1 MLKKITLNI
10 LFLIL
15 TSVCFGQYD
24 EKIKIMTYNIFAKG
38 NSNSDYQEVI
48 DAIQEINPDIC
59 ALQEVD
65 NKYHSDIDVSK
76 LISEASSMHQT
87 FHTLYQFPSGGK
99 VGDAMLYRSIPKSNY
114 LKKVPANLE
123 VGSGSI
129 IISETIVEMNNSKV
143 AIYNTHLTWEKSE
156 YRVYQVNEILDWI
169 NNRNSA
175 ETPIIL
181 LGDFNSKI
189 NSPAVNL
196 LEVAGFDIAK
206 NSNSETPAAIDHI
219 MFKPSDRWVLHEVAS
234 PKNFGGSDHYPVWA
248 TLELLDLNINTITTF
263 DLFEAKAFPN
273 PFTNNINI
281 EVPIEENGWLSIYNV
296 YGKRVYSQL
305 ILDTK
310 FTVSLSKIPSGV
322 YFVKFN
328 NSKTIKLINE

>member
-1 MLKKITLNI
+1 M
-10 LFLIL
+10 IL
-15 TSVCFGQYD
+15 TRVCFGQYD
-24 EKIKIMTYNIFAKG
+24 EKIMTYNIFAKG
-38 NSNSDYQEVI
+38 NLNSDYQEVI
-48 DAIQEINPDIC
+48 DAVQEINPDIF

-65 NKYHSDIDVSK
+65 NKHHSDIDVTK
-76 LISEASSMHQT
+76 LISDSSIMHQN
-87 FHTLYQFPSGGK
+87 FHPLYEFDSGAK
-99 VGDAMLYRSIPKSNY
+99 VGDAMLYRSIPKSND

-123 VGSGSI
+123 VGSVSI
-129 IISETIVEMNNSKV
+129 IISETIVEMNNNKV

-156 YRVYQVNEILDWI
+156 YQVNEILDWI

-206 NSNSETPAAIDHI
+206 NSNGETPAAVDHI
-219 MFKPSDRWVLHEVAS
+219 MFKPSDRWVLHEVES
-234 PKNFGGSDHYPVWA
+234 PKNFKGSDHDPVWA
-248 TLELLDLNINTITTF
+248 TLELLGINTITTF

-281 EVPIEENGWLSIYNV
+281 EVLIEKNGWLSIYNV

-328 NSKTIKLINE
+328 NSKTIKLIKE